1 MKNKERKGYMKQ
13 ITHKLCQQIQAN
25 INSPHYIK
33 EDNSSQTGEDIE
45 NSNMPLIQDNKDSI
59 RIMFQDEINRGIAEL
74 KNELNK
80 KLEQRDEY
88 EMENK
93 ERFSNNDEE
102 VGVKNG
108 ENSRNEI
115 SGQPTNVEDQ
125 DIEWSTFGCEFC
137 DFKAGKKRKLNEH
150 INSKH
155 PNRERPF
162 NCNYC
167 DHKLKSRKEIRKHLQ
182 IEHGKGKY
190 SCDKCGQSS
199 VWKVNL
205 RQHMAE
211 KHNENQRDTQTKV
224 RDRPKHQQ
232 QIQMRPEQYENQ
244 NRKKRYCHYW
254 NKGFCEKGVFCQY
267 AHESS
272 PFCKYGK
279 DCRTYRCGFFH
290 KLSPELVARKN
301 AQPISSISEKMVENN
316 NLSENNLSEEG
327 NTAINSGENS

>member
-1 MKNKERKGYMKQ
+1 M
-13 ITHKLCQQIQAN
+13 L
-25 INSPHYIK
+25 
-33 EDNSSQTGEDIE
+33 
-45 NSNMPLIQDNKDSI
+45 LIQDIKDSM
-59 RIMFQDEINRGIAEL
+59 RIMFKEEINRGIAEF

-80 KLEQRDEY
+80 TVEQRDIS

-93 ERFSNNDEE
+93 ERISKNDEE

-232 QIQMRPEQYENQ
+232 QIQMRPEQSENQ

-254 NKGFCEKGVFCQY
+254 NKGFCEKGVFCKY

-279 DCRTYRCGFFH
+279 ECRTYRCGFFH
-290 KLSPELVARKN
+290 KLSPELVARRN
-301 AQPISSISEKMVENN
+301 AQPISLISEKIVEN
-316 NLSENNLSEEG
+316 NNLSEEG